1 MTTDV
6 DAADSAADPMEDA
19 DAWSALSR
27 EEQSDILD
35 KGLADLKGERGSGAW
50 RHLTD
55 REQRDTVAAVE
66 GRGRDLSETERAMQA
81 ALDDTWTAEVFGDLD
96 DVPTVPFECRELSS
110 EEQAVLKDAL
120 QLVQR
125 VEAEA
130 SRLEDADED
139 DVVSIDVDSEY
150 FDSADGLNEFIT
162 WLLADVTVDNAFDEE
177 RFRTGRGLR
186 SNTRRLLFLE
196 IALRYQEEQQRAIQF
211 RRES

>member
-1 MTTDV
+1 MAADVDTTDG
-6 DAADSAADPMEDA
+6 DANPMESA
-19 DAWSALSR
+19 DAWTALSR

-35 KGLADLKGERGSGAW
+35 AGLADLQGVQGTGAW
-50 RHLTD
+50 RHLTE
-55 REQRDTVAAVE
+55 REQQDTVAAIE
-66 GRGRDLSETERAMQA
+66 GRDLSETERAMQA
-81 ALDDTWTAEVFGDLD
+81 ALDDTWTADVFADLD

-120 QLVQR
+120 GLVQR

-130 SRLEDADED
+130 ERLEDADED
-139 DVVSIDVDSEY
+139 DVVSIDVDSQY
-150 FDSADGLNEFIT
+150 FDDAGELDEFIT
-162 WLLADVTVDNAFDEE
+162 WLLASVTIDDAFDEE

-196 IALRYQEEQQRAIQF
+196 IALRYQEEQQRALQF

>member
-1 MTTDV
+1 MTTE
-6 DAADSAADPMEDA
+6 ADSTDAAADPMESA
-19 DAWSALSR
+19 DAWTALSR

-35 KGLADLKGERGSGAW
+35 QGLADMKGEQGSGAW
-50 RHLTD
+50 RHLTE
-55 REQRDTVAAVE
+55 REQRDTVAAIE
-66 GRGRDLSETERAMQA
+66 GRELSETEQAMQA
-81 ALDDTWTAEVFGDLD
+81 ALDDTWTAEVFADLE

-120 QLVQR
+120 TLVQR
-125 VEAEA
+125 LEAQAE
-130 SRLEDADED
+130 RLENADED
-139 DVVSIDVDSEY
+139 DVVSLDIGDATEY

-162 WLLADVTVDNAFDEE
+162 WLLASVTVDDAFDEE

-196 IALRYQEEQQRAIQF
+196 VALRYQEEQQRALQF